1 MRIKTKK
8 RNNTLSGRDLVRVR
22 ATIEK
27 KPFLVGLWLNM
38 DKIEII
44 ALFVRI
50 NPTIEKNTFCDRALV
65 TVRAKI

>member
-1 MRIKTKK
+1 M
-8 RNNTLSGRDLVRVR
+8 VRVR

-65 TVRAKI
+65 TVRAKIETDGYIQTQNIC

>member
-1 MRIKTKK
+1 
-8 RNNTLSGRDLVRVR
+8 
-22 ATIEK
+22 
-27 KPFLVGLWLNM
+27 M

-65 TVRAKI
+65 TVRAKIETDGYIQTQNIC